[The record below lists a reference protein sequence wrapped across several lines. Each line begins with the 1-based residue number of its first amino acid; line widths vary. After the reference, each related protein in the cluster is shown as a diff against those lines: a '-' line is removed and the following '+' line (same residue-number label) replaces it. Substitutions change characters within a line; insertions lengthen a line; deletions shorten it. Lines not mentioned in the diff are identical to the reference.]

1 MDKNIYELLNDMN
14 IDIDN
19 YKKEEFNDFE
29 KKKLKSKFRKSIK
42 AQRKN
47 RKGIAV
53 AAAVVIVVGSIGLFG
68 TDAGAEIMA
77 SVSES
82 ISESLGI
89 QKNLENYNTII
100 NKSVTDNGITI
111 QLNEVILDK
120 SQNQLIISD
129 TISSTNILKE
139 NDSYCSDKTIYINN
153 KKVKFFS
160 EGGGRRRIDEYSC
173 QSVYEYDLNSLK
185 DMDLSGDLNIKIEY
199 SKVMVNYENPKK
211 GKWVFQFKTNGD
223 ALKIDT
229 KEITLNNS
237 FVLEN
242 GEKVILEKYTS
253 NALGQNV
260 ICRIEN
266 YNKNEDYDV
275 MLKGTDDLGNK
286 IEFYVTT
293 ASKKSMVLRYN
304 NLDINLDRNLDE
316 NAKELILTPY
326 AVKYPKESGKMS
338 NDYEQTGEEFNISLE

>member
-1 MDKNIYELLNDMN
+1 MDKNIYEMLNDMN

-42 AQRKN
+42 PQRKN

-77 SVSES
+77 KMSES
-82 ISESLGI
+82 ISESIGI
-89 QKNLENYNTII
+89 HKDLESYNTVV
-100 NKSVTDNGITI
+100 NKCITDNGITI

-129 TISSTNILKE
+129 TISSTNVLKE
-139 NDSYCSDKTIYINN
+139 NDSYDTNKTIYINN
-153 KKVKFFS
+153 RKVKFTS
-160 EGGGRRRIDEYSC
+160 GSGQSWKSGDYSY
-173 QSVYEYDLNSLK
+173 QSVYEYDLSSLK
-185 DMDLSGDLNIKIEY
+185 DMDLSGDLDIKIEY
-199 SKVMVNYENPKK
+199 SKVMVNYKNPKR
-211 GKWVFQFKTNGD
+211 GKWVFEFKANGD

-229 KEITLNNS
+229 KEINLNNS

-253 NALGQNV
+253 NALGQN
-260 ICRIEN
+260 IFCKIEN
-266 YNKNEDYDV
+266 YNKNESYDV

-286 IEFYVTT
+286 VEFYLKRG
-293 ASKKSMVLRYN
+293 SNDSMVLRYSN
-304 NLDINLDRNLDE
+304 IDRNLEE
-316 NAKELILTPY
+316 NAKELTLTPY
-326 AVKYPKESGKMS
+326 AVKFPEQSGKMS
-338 NDYEQTGEEFNISLE
+338 NDFKQAGEEFNISLE

>member
-1 MDKNIYELLNDMN
+1 MDKNIYEMLNDMN

-29 KKKLKSKFRKSIK
+29 KKKLKSKFRKSINK
-42 AQRKN
+42 KRKN
-47 RKGIAV
+47 KKGIAV
-53 AAAVVIVVGSIGLFG
+53 AALAVIVIGSIGLFG

-77 SVSES
+77 KMSES
-82 ISESLGI
+82 ISESIGI
-89 QKNLENYNTII
+89 HKDLESYNTVM
-100 NKSVTDNGITI
+100 NKSITDNGITI
-111 QLNEVILDK
+111 QLNEIILDQ
-120 SQNQLIISD
+120 SQNQLVISE
-129 TISSTNILKE
+129 TISSQNMLKE
-139 NDSYCSDKTIYINN
+139 NDLYNTNKTIYINN
-153 KKVKFFS
+153 KRVKFIS
-160 EGGGRRRIDEYSC
+160 ESGRSKRIDDYSE
-173 QSVYEYDLNSLK
+173 QSVYEYNLSSLK

-199 SKVMVNYENPKK
+199 SKVMVNHKNPKK

-260 ICRIEN
+260 ICSIEN
-266 YNKNEDYDV
+266 YNKNEHYDV

-286 IEFYVTT
+286 VEFYLKRG
-293 ASKKSMVLRYN
+293 SKESMVLRY
-304 NLDINLDRNLDE
+304 DNLDRNLDE
-316 NAKELILTPY
+316 NAKELTLTPY
-326 AVKYPKESGKMS
+326 SVKFPEQSGKMS
-338 NDYEQTGEEFNISLE
+338 NDFKQAGEEFKISLK